1 MKYDKNN
8 ETSFAIGMFATYEI
22 VNTLP
27 NQVVGVYYTKNI
39 KMTDDV
45 TALFDFCKKNKI
57 DLLERTKFV
66 ESLSGK
72 ENVHIVCEFKKYSQ
86 TLAAGNH
93 LCLVNPS
100 DMGNLGTIFR
110 TSLGLDIKNI
120 ALITPCAD
128 IFNPKVV
135 RASMGAI
142 FKLNIELFEDFEQY
156 AKKFKDNK
164 IYTFCLDGK
173 QYLQQ
178 TEVDNTKPF
187 TLVFGNEATGLPEK
201 VASMGTKIKI
211 KQSKDVD
218 SFNLAISVAM
228 AEYHFT
234 KNA

>member
-8 ETSFAIGMFATYEI
+8 ETSFAIGMFASYE
-22 VNTLP
+22 VVSLMP
-27 NQVVGVYYTKNI
+27 QQVVGVYYTKNLKI
-39 KMTDDV
+39 TDDV
-45 TALFDFCKKNKI
+45 TKFFEYCSSHNI
-57 DLLERTKFV
+57 NLLERTKFV

-86 TLAAGNH
+86 QLSHGNH

-110 TSLGLDIKNI
+110 TSLGLGIKNI

-142 FKLNIELFEDFEQY
+142 FKLNIELFDSFENY
-156 AKKFKDNK
+156 LAKFKDNLV
-164 IYTFCLDGK
+164 YTFCLDGK
-173 QYLQQ
+173 QFLQQ
-178 TEVDNTKPF
+178 TKVDNTKPF
-187 TLVFGNEATGLPEK
+187 TLVFGNEATGLPDK
-201 VASMGTKIKI
+201 VANMGTKVKI
-211 KQSKDVD
+211 KQSSDID

-234 KNA
+234 K

>member
-1 MKYDKNN
+1 MKYDKNDK
-8 ETSFAIGMFATYEI
+8 TSFAIGMFATYEI
-22 VNTLP
+22 VNTMP
-27 NQVVGVYYTKNI
+27 NHVVGVYYTKNI
-39 KMTDDV
+39 KITEDV
-45 TALFDFCKKNKI
+45 VALFDFCKKNNI
-57 DLLERTKFV
+57 ELLERTKFV

-72 ENVHIVCEFKKYSQ
+72 ENVHIVCEFKKYIQ
-86 TLAAGNH
+86 TLNAGNH
-93 LCLVNPS
+93 LALVNPS

-110 TSLGLDIKNI
+110 TSLGLGIKNI
-120 ALITPCAD
+120 ALVKPCAD

-142 FKLNIELFEDFEQY
+142 FKLNIELFDDFESY
-156 AKKFKDNK
+156 VAKFKNNQ
-164 IYTFCLDGK
+164 IFTFCLDGK

-178 TEVDNTKPF
+178 TQVDNAKPF
-187 TLVFGNEATGLPEK
+187 TLVFGNEATGLPDK
-201 VASMGTKIKI
+201 VANMGTKIKI

>member
-110 TSLGLDIKNI
+110 TSLGLGIKNI

-178 TEVDNTKPF
+178 TEVDSAKPF

>member
-8 ETSFAIGMFATYEI
+8 ETSFTIGMFATYEI

-110 TSLGLDIKNI
+110 TSLGLGIKNI

-156 AKKFKDNK
+156 AKKFRNNK
-164 IYTFCLDGK
+164 IYTFCLNGK

>member
-27 NQVVGVYYTKNI
+27 TQVVGVYYTKNI
-39 KMTDDV
+39 KTTDDV
-45 TALFDFCKKNKI
+45 IALFDFCKKQKI
-57 DLLERTKFV
+57 ELLERTKFV

-72 ENVHIVCEFKKYSQ
+72 ENVHIICEFKKYAQ
-86 TLAAGNH
+86 TLSAGNH

-100 DMGNLGTIFR
+100 DMGNMGTIFR
-110 TSLGLDIKNI
+110 TSLGLGIKNI

-142 FKLNIELFEDFEQY
+142 FKLNIEFFDSFEDY
-156 AKKFKDNK
+156 VSKFKGNQ
-164 IYTFCLDGK
+164 IFTFCLDGT
-173 QYLQQ
+173 QFLQQ
-178 TEVDNTKPF
+178 IKVNNTKPF
-187 TLVFGNEATGLPEK
+187 TLVFGNEATGLPDK
-201 VASMGTKIKI
+201 VANMGTKIKI
-211 KQSKDVD
+211 KQSKEID

-228 AEYHFT
+228 ALYHFT
-234 KNA
+234 SNI